1 MEACAACGIDIKK
14 VQYLYLFFSTEVAEV
29 SGRQKVRDPLRG
41 KCFFFGPKTTAD
53 EYGERKVNTVVV
65 LHNLPSAKDST
76 EKSETKDFICSV
88 VSDNPAQW
96 YDDHLFSDPRRHV
109 G

>member
-1 MEACAACGIDIKK
+1 MVKD
-14 VQYLYLFFSTEVAEV
+14 TE
-29 SGRQKVRDPLRG
+29 GVRDPLRG

-109 G
+109 GGRRKQQKKTKRNTAQMLFSFHLGSY